1 MPDHDLAADC
11 ARCAGLCCVVP
22 AFTRSA
28 DFAISKPAGQPCPN
42 LGPDSR
48 CAIHAG
54 LRDRGFGGC
63 AAYDC
68 FGAGQQ
74 TVQVTFGG
82 RDWRSSPGLAAEMF
96 AAFGVMRQL
105 NELRW
110 HLAQAAELLS
120 PGGPAG
126 SLSAIGAIREEL
138 SEALRAAQGHASGTP
153 EMLIKLDISAHRD
166 TVSDLLRRVSAAV
179 RTAFAPGGQDLRG
192 ADLAGADL
200 RPTVPRGAALREA
213 GQGTAGLR
221 GADLAGADLR
231 ATVPRGAASG
241 SAASGGA
248 ALGRAGLR
256 GANQGGASLRGADQ
270 GGASLRGASLRG
282 ALLIG
287 ADLTGADLVWADLT
301 GADLRGARVG
311 GADLSGALFLS
322 RNQAGSALGDAR
334 TRLPAALPRPAHW
347 V

>member
-1 MPDHDLAADC
+1 MAELAADC

-54 LRDRGFGGC
+54 LRDRGFPGC

-82 RDWRSSPGLAAEMF
+82 RDWRSSPGLAAQMF

-105 NELRW
+105 SELRW
-110 HLAQAAELLS
+110 HLAQASELLS

-126 SLSAIGAIREEL
+126 SLSAIGALREEL
-138 SEALRAAQGHASGTP
+138 SGALRAAQGYASGTP
-153 EMLIKLDISAHRD
+153 EMLTKLDITAHRD
-166 TVSDLLRRVSAAV
+166 AVSELLRRVSAAV
-179 RTAFAPGGQDLRG
+179 RSAFAPGGPDLRG

-200 RPTVPRGAALREA
+200 RPAAPRAAGQAGAGPRG
-213 GQGTAGLR
+213 TAR
-221 GADLAGADLR
+221 
-231 ATVPRGAASG
+231 
-241 SAASGGA
+241 
-248 ALGRAGLR
+248 
-256 GANQGGASLRGADQ
+256 

-287 ADLTGADLVWADLT
+287 ADLTGADLAWADLT

-322 RNQAGSALGDAR
+322 RNQAGSANGDAR

-347 V
+347 T

>member
-1 MPDHDLAADC
+1 VPELDLAADC

-42 LGPDSR
+42 LGPDLR

-54 LRDRGFGGC
+54 LRDRGFAGC

-82 RDWRSSPGLAAEMF
+82 RDWRSSPGLAAQMF

-110 HLAQAAELLS
+110 HLVQASELLS

-126 SLSAIGAIREEL
+126 SLSAIGGIREEL
-138 SEALRAAQGHASGTP
+138 SGALRAAQGYASGTT
-153 EMLIKLDISAHRD
+153 EMLTKLDIIAHRD
-166 TVSDLLRRVSAAV
+166 AVSELLRRVSAAV
-179 RTAFAPGGQDLRG
+179 RSAFAPGGPDLRG

-200 RPTVPRGAALREA
+200 RAIAPSGTGPGRSDPRGA
-213 GQGTAGLR
+213 G
-221 GADLAGADLR
+221 
-231 ATVPRGAASG
+231 
-241 SAASGGA
+241 
-248 ALGRAGLR
+248 
-256 GANQGGASLRGADQ
+256 QGGASPALVGPRGPGQ
-270 GGASLRGASLRG
+270 GGTSLRGASLRG

-287 ADLTGADLVWADLT
+287 ADLTGADLAWADLT

-322 RNQAGSALGDAR
+322 RNQAGSALGDTR

-347 V
+347 T

>member
-1 MPDHDLAADC
+1 MPEHDLAADC

-54 LRDRGFGGC
+54 LRNRGFGGC

-82 RDWRSSPGLAAEMF
+82 RDWRSSPGLAADMF

-110 HLAQAAELLS
+110 HLAQASELLS

-126 SLSAIGAIREEL
+126 SLSAIGALREEL
-138 SEALRAAQGHASGTP
+138 SEALRAAQGYASVTP
-153 EMLIKLDISAHRD
+153 EMLIKLDITAHRD
-166 TVSDLLRRVSAAV
+166 AVSDLLRRVSAAV
-179 RTAFAPGGQDLRG
+179 RTAFD
-192 ADLAGADL
+192 
-200 RPTVPRGAALREA
+200 
-213 GQGTAGLR
+213 
-221 GADLAGADLR
+221 
-231 ATVPRGAASG
+231 
-241 SAASGGA
+241 
-248 ALGRAGLR
+248 
-256 GANQGGASLRGADQ
+256 
-270 GGASLRGASLRG
+270 
-282 ALLIG
+282 
-287 ADLTGADLVWADLT
+287 
-301 GADLRGARVG
+301 
-311 GADLSGALFLS
+311 
-322 RNQAGSALGDAR
+322 
-334 TRLPAALPRPAHW
+334 PRPS
-347 V
+347 

>member
-1 MPDHDLAADC
+1 MPELDLAADC

-54 LRDRGFGGC
+54 LRDRGFAGC

-82 RDWRSSPGLAAEMF
+82 RDWRSSPGLAAQMF

-110 HLAQAAELLS
+110 HLVQASELLS

-126 SLSAIGAIREEL
+126 SLSAIGALREEL
-138 SEALRAAQGHASGTP
+138 SGALRAAQEHASGAP
-153 EMLIKLDISAHRD
+153 EILINLDIDGHRD
-166 TVSDLLRRVSAAV
+166 AVSELLRRISAAV
-179 RTAFAPGGQDLRG
+179 RSAFAPGGQDLRG

-200 RPTVPRGAALREA
+200 RTTAHRGVE
-213 GQGTAGLR
+213 LR
-221 GADLAGADLR
+221 G
-231 ATVPRGAASG
+231 VE
-241 SAASGGA
+241 
-248 ALGRAGLR
+248 
-256 GANQGGASLRGADQ
+256 
-270 GGASLRGASLRG
+270 LRGASLRG

-287 ADLTGADLVWADLT
+287 ADLRGADLAWADLT

-311 GADLSGALFLS
+311 SADLSGALFLS

>member
-1 MPDHDLAADC
+1 MPEHDLAADC

-48 CAIHAG
+48 CAIHAR

-96 AAFGVMRQL
+96 AAFGVMRPL

-126 SLSAIGAIREEL
+126 SLSAIGALREEL
-138 SEALRAAQGHASGTP
+138 SEALRTAQGYASGTP
-153 EMLIKLDISAHRD
+153 EMLTKLDITAHRD
-166 TVSDLLRRVSAAV
+166 AVSDLLRRVSAAV

-200 RPTVPRGAALREA
+200 RPTA
-213 GQGTAGLR
+213 
-221 GADLAGADLR
+221 
-231 ATVPRGAASG
+231 
-241 SAASGGA
+241 
-248 ALGRAGLR
+248 
-256 GANQGGASLRGADQ
+256 
-270 GGASLRGASLRG
+270 LRGASLRG

-287 ADLTGADLVWADLT
+287 ADLTGADLAWADLT
-301 GADLRGARVG
+301 GADVRGARVG

-322 RNQAGSALGDAR
+322 RNQAGSAVGDAR

-347 V
+347 A

>member
-48 CAIHAG
+48 CAIHAR

-126 SLSAIGAIREEL
+126 SLSAIGALREEL

-166 TVSDLLRRVSAAV
+166 AVSDLLRRVSAAV
-179 RTAFAPGGQDLRG
+179 RAAFAPGGQDLRG

-200 RPTVPRGAALREA
+200 RPTVPRGAA
-213 GQGTAGLR
+213 
-221 GADLAGADLR
+221 
-231 ATVPRGAASG
+231 
-241 SAASGGA
+241 SGGA
-248 ALGRAGLR
+248 APGRAGLR
-256 GANQGGASLRGADQ
+256 AANQ

-287 ADLTGADLVWADLT
+287 ADLTGADLAWADLT

>member
-1 MPDHDLAADC
+1 VPEHDLAADC

-42 LGPDSR
+42 LGLDSR

-110 HLAQAAELLS
+110 HLAQASELLS

-126 SLSAIGAIREEL
+126 SLSAIGALREEL
-138 SEALRAAQGHASGTP
+138 SEALRAAQGYASGTQ
-153 EMLIKLDISAHRD
+153 EMLTKLDITSHRD
-166 TVSDLLRRVSAAV
+166 TVSDLLGRVSAVV
-179 RTAFAPGGQDLRG
+179 RTAFEPGGQDLRG

-200 RPTVPRGAALREA
+200 RATAPRGAAPGEAGQGRVGLRGAALR
-213 GQGTAGLR
+213 GAGLR
-221 GADLAGADLR
+221 GAD
-231 ATVPRGAASG
+231 
-241 SAASGGA
+241 
-248 ALGRAGLR
+248 
-256 GANQGGASLRGADQ
+256 QGGVGQ

-287 ADLTGADLVWADLT
+287 ADLTGADLAWADLT

-347 V
+347 I

>member
-1 MPDHDLAADC
+1 MQPSGCLLILGSRPAACQPGGIISGVPDHDLAADC

-48 CAIHAG
+48 CAIHAR

-179 RTAFAPGGQDLRG
+179 RAAFAPGGQDLRG

-200 RPTVPRGAALREA
+200 RPTVPRGAA
-213 GQGTAGLR
+213 
-221 GADLAGADLR
+221 
-231 ATVPRGAASG
+231 
-241 SAASGGA
+241 SGGA
-248 ALGRAGLR
+248 APGRAGLR
-256 GANQGGASLRGADQ
+256 AANQ

-334 TRLPAALPRPAHW
+334 TRLPAALPRPVHW

>member
-200 RPTVPRGAALREA
+200 RPTVPRGAA
-213 GQGTAGLR
+213 
-221 GADLAGADLR
+221 
-231 ATVPRGAASG
+231 
-241 SAASGGA
+241 SGGA
-248 ALGRAGLR
+248 APGRAGLR
-256 GANQGGASLRGADQ
+256 AANQ

-287 ADLTGADLVWADLT
+287 ADLTGADLAWADLT

>member
-1 MPDHDLAADC
+1 M
-11 ARCAGLCCVVP
+11 VP

-42 LGPDSR
+42 LAPDSR
-48 CAIHAG
+48 CTIHAG

-82 RDWRSSPGLAAEMF
+82 QDWRSSPGLAAEMF
-96 AAFGVMRQL
+96 AAFGVLRQL

-126 SLSAIGAIREEL
+126 SLSAIGTIREEL

-153 EMLIKLDISAHRD
+153 EMLTKLDITAHRD
-166 TVSDLLRRVSAAV
+166 AVSDLLRRVSAAV

-200 RPTVPRGAALREA
+200 RPTAPHVVGQGGTAQRAAGPHRARPRGAR
-213 GQGTAGLR
+213 QGGTG
-221 GADLAGADLR
+221 
-231 ATVPRGAASG
+231 
-241 SAASGGA
+241 SGGV
-248 ALGRAGLR
+248 G
-256 GANQGGASLRGADQ
+256 QGGAGPRAATPRGVGQ
-270 GGASLRGASLRG
+270 GGTSLRGASLRG

-287 ADLTGADLVWADLT
+287 ADLTGADLAWADLT

-322 RNQAGSALGDAR
+322 RNQAGSANGDAR
-334 TRLPAALPRPAHW
+334 TSLPAALPRPANW
-347 V
+347 I

>member
-1 MPDHDLAADC
+1 VDDLAADC

-96 AAFGVMRQL
+96 AAFGVLRPL

-126 SLSAIGAIREEL
+126 SLSATGGIREEL
-138 SEALRAAQGHASGTP
+138 CVALRAAQGHASGTP
-153 EMLIKLDISAHRD
+153 EMLTKLDITAHREA
-166 TVSDLLRRVSAAV
+166 VSDLLRRVSAAV

-200 RPTVPRGAALREA
+200 RA
-213 GQGTAGLR
+213 TA
-221 GADLAGADLR
+221 
-231 ATVPRGAASG
+231 
-241 SAASGGA
+241 
-248 ALGRAGLR
+248 
-256 GANQGGASLRGADQ
+256 
-270 GGASLRGASLRG
+270 LRGASLRG

-287 ADLTGADLVWADLT
+287 ADLSGADLAWADLT

-322 RNQAGSALGDAR
+322 RNQAGSANGDAR
-334 TRLPAALPRPAHW
+334 TSLPAALPRPAHW
-347 V
+347 IERAPDQKHPSR

>member
-1 MPDHDLAADC
+1 MPDLDLAADC

-54 LRDRGFGGC
+54 LRDRGFAGC

-82 RDWRSSPGLAAEMF
+82 RDWRSSPGLAAQMF

-110 HLAQAAELLS
+110 HLVQASELLS

-126 SLSAIGAIREEL
+126 SLSAIGVMREEL
-138 SEALRAAQGHASGTP
+138 SEALRAARGYASGTP
-153 EMLIKLDISAHRD
+153 EMLTKMDITAHRD
-166 TVSDLLRRVSAAV
+166 AVSDLLRRVSAAV
-179 RTAFAPGGQDLRG
+179 RTVFAPGGPDLRG

-200 RPTVPRGAALREA
+200 RPTAPHGVG
-213 GQGTAGLR
+213 
-221 GADLAGADLR
+221 
-231 ATVPRGAASG
+231 
-241 SAASGGA
+241 
-248 ALGRAGLR
+248 
-256 GANQGGASLRGADQ
+256 
-270 GGASLRGASLRG
+270 LRGASLRG

-287 ADLTGADLVWADLT
+287 ADLRGADLAWADLT

-322 RNQAGSALGDAR
+322 RNQAGSAIGDAR

-347 V
+347 A

>member
-1 MPDHDLAADC
+1 VPEHDLAADC

-42 LGPDSR
+42 LGRDSR

-126 SLSAIGAIREEL
+126 SLSATGALREEL

-153 EMLIKLDISAHRD
+153 EMLTKLDITAHRD
-166 TVSDLLRRVSAAV
+166 AVSDLLRRVSAAV
-179 RTAFAPGGQDLRG
+179 RTAFAPGGPDLRG

-200 RPTVPRGAALREA
+200 RPATPPGAGQRGAALREA
-213 GQGTAGLR
+213 
-221 GADLAGADLR
+221 
-231 ATVPRGAASG
+231 
-241 SAASGGA
+241 
-248 ALGRAGLR
+248 
-256 GANQGGASLRGADQ
+256 DQ
-270 GGASLRGASLRG
+270 GGTGRRQAGQGERGQGGTSLRGASLRG

-287 ADLTGADLVWADLT
+287 ADLTGADLAWADLT

-322 RNQAGSALGDAR
+322 RNQAGSAVGDAR

-347 V
+347 I

>member
-1 MPDHDLAADC
+1 MISGVPELDLAADC

-42 LGPDSR
+42 LGQDSR

-54 LRDRGFGGC
+54 LRGRGFGGC

-74 TVQVTFGG
+74 TVQVTFAG
-82 RDWRSSPGLAAEMF
+82 RDWRSSPGLATGMF

-110 HLAQAAELLS
+110 HLVQASELLS

-126 SLSAIGAIREEL
+126 SLSAIGALREEL

-153 EMLIKLDISAHRD
+153 EMLINLDINGHRD
-166 TVSDLLRRVSAAV
+166 AVSELLRRVSAAV
-179 RTAFAPGGQDLRG
+179 RSAFAPGGPDLRG

-200 RPTVPRGAALREA
+200 RAAAPRGAGRGGAGQHGA
-213 GQGTAGLR
+213 GQGGT
-221 GADLAGADLR
+221 
-231 ATVPRGAASG
+231 
-241 SAASGGA
+241 
-248 ALGRAGLR
+248 
-256 GANQGGASLRGADQ
+256 
-270 GGASLRGASLRG
+270 SLRGASLRG

-287 ADLTGADLVWADLT
+287 ADLTGADLAWADLT

-322 RNQAGSALGDAR
+322 RNQAGSVLGDAR

-347 V
+347 I

>member
-1 MPDHDLAADC
+1 MPERDLAADC

-42 LGPDSR
+42 LAPDSR

-120 PGGPAG
+120 PGGSAG
-126 SLSAIGAIREEL
+126 SLSAIGALREEL
-138 SEALRAAQGHASGTP
+138 SEALRAAQGYASGIP
-153 EMLIKLDISAHRD
+153 EILTKLDITAHRD
-166 TVSDLLRRVSAAV
+166 AVSDLLRRVSAAV
-179 RTAFAPGGQDLRG
+179 RTAFAPGGPD
-192 ADLAGADL
+192 
-200 RPTVPRGAALREA
+200 
-213 GQGTAGLR
+213 LR

-231 ATVPRGAASG
+231 ATAPRGAAPHEAG
-241 SAASGGA
+241 Q
-248 ALGRAGLR
+248 GRAG
-256 GANQGGASLRGADQ
+256 LRGADQ

-287 ADLTGADLVWADLT
+287 ADLTGADLAWADLT

-347 V
+347 I

>member
-1 MPDHDLAADC
+1 MPELELAADC

-22 AFTRSA
+22 ALTRSA

-54 LRDRGFGGC
+54 LRDRGFAGC

-74 TVQVTFGG
+74 IVQVTFGG
-82 RDWRSSPGLAAEMF
+82 RDWRSSPGLAAQMF

-110 HLAQAAELLS
+110 HLVQASGLLS

-126 SLSAIGAIREEL
+126 SLSAIGGIREEL
-138 SEALRAAQGHASGTP
+138 SEALRAAQGYASGSP
-153 EMLIKLDISAHRD
+153 EMLTNLDITAHRD
-166 TVSDLLRRVSAAV
+166 AVSELLRRVSAGV
-179 RTAFAPGGQDLRG
+179 RSAFAPGGPDLRG

-200 RPTVPRGAALREA
+200 RAAGPRGAAQGGTSQGGS
-213 GQGTAGLR
+213 GQGGT
-221 GADLAGADLR
+221 
-231 ATVPRGAASG
+231 
-241 SAASGGA
+241 
-248 ALGRAGLR
+248 
-256 GANQGGASLRGADQ
+256 
-270 GGASLRGASLRG
+270 SLRGASLRG

-287 ADLTGADLVWADLT
+287 ADLTGADLAWADLT
-301 GADLRGARVG
+301 GADLRGARIG
-311 GADLSGALFLS
+311 GADLSSALFLS
-322 RNQAGSALGDAR
+322 RNQAGSAIGDVR

-347 V
+347 A

>member
-1 MPDHDLAADC
+1 VPDLDLAADC

-82 RDWRSSPGLAAEMF
+82 RDWRSSPGLAAQMF

-110 HLAQAAELLS
+110 HLVQASELLS

-126 SLSAIGAIREEL
+126 SLSAIGGIREEL
-138 SEALRAAQGHASGTP
+138 SGALKAAQGYASGTP
-153 EMLIKLDISAHRD
+153 EMLTNLDITAHRD
-166 TVSDLLRRVSAAV
+166 AVSELLRRVSAAV
-179 RTAFAPGGQDLRG
+179 RSAFAPGGPDLRG

-200 RPTVPRGAALREA
+200 RPPAPRGVA
-213 GQGTAGLR
+213 Q
-221 GADLAGADLR
+221 
-231 ATVPRGAASG
+231 
-241 SAASGGA
+241 GGA
-248 ALGRAGLR
+248 RQGGAGPPGPGQGRAGPGGAGQAGTSLR
-256 GANQGGASLRGADQ
+256 REGQGGT
-270 GGASLRGASLRG
+270 SLRGASLRG

-287 ADLTGADLVWADLT
+287 ADLTGADLAWADLT

-322 RNQAGSALGDAR
+322 RNQAGSALGDTR

-347 V
+347 A

>member
-1 MPDHDLAADC
+1 VDRDLRADC
-11 ARCAGLCCVVP
+11 GRCFGLCCVVP
-22 AFTRSA
+22 AFSASA
-28 DFAISKPAGQPCPN
+28 DFAVDKPAGQPCRH

-48 CAIHAG
+48 CAIHAR

-82 RDWRSSPGLAAEMF
+82 RDWRSSPGLAAEIF

-126 SLSAIGAIREEL
+126 SLSAIGALREEL

-179 RTAFAPGGQDLRG
+179 RAAFAPGGQDLRG

-200 RPTVPRGAALREA
+200 RPTVPRGAA
-213 GQGTAGLR
+213 
-221 GADLAGADLR
+221 
-231 ATVPRGAASG
+231 
-241 SAASGGA
+241 SGGA
-248 ALGRAGLR
+248 APGRVALR
-256 GANQGGASLRGADQ
+256 AANQ

>member
-1 MPDHDLAADC
+1 VPDHDLAADC

-48 CAIHAG
+48 CAIHAR

-179 RTAFAPGGQDLRG
+179 RAAFAPGGQDLRG

-200 RPTVPRGAALREA
+200 RPTA
-213 GQGTAGLR
+213 
-221 GADLAGADLR
+221 
-231 ATVPRGAASG
+231 PRGAASG
-241 SAASGGA
+241 GA
-248 ALGRAGLR
+248 APGRAGLR
-256 GANQGGASLRGADQ
+256 AANQ

>member
-42 LGPDSR
+42 LGADSR
-48 CAIHAG
+48 CAVHAG
-54 LRDRGFGGC
+54 LRDRGFAGC

-82 RDWRSSPGLAAEMF
+82 RDWRSSPGLAAEIF

-138 SEALRAAQGHASGTP
+138 SEALRAAQGYVSGTP

-200 RPTVPRGAALREA
+200 RPTVPRGAA
-213 GQGTAGLR
+213 
-221 GADLAGADLR
+221 
-231 ATVPRGAASG
+231 
-241 SAASGGA
+241 SGGA
-248 ALGRAGLR
+248 APGRAGLR
-256 GANQGGASLRGADQ
+256 AANQ

>member
-1 MPDHDLAADC
+1 MPELDLAADC

-54 LRDRGFGGC
+54 LRDRGFAGC

-82 RDWRSSPGLAAEMF
+82 RDWRSSPGLAAQMF

-110 HLAQAAELLS
+110 HLVQASELLS

-126 SLSAIGAIREEL
+126 SLSAIGALREEL
-138 SEALRAAQGHASGTP
+138 SEALRAAQGYASGTP
-153 EMLIKLDISAHRD
+153 EILTNLDIIGYMN
-166 TVSDLLRRVSAAV
+166 DLN
-179 RTAFAPGGQDLRG
+179 
-192 ADLAGADL
+192 
-200 RPTVPRGAALREA
+200 
-213 GQGTAGLR
+213 GL
-221 GADLAGADLR
+221 L
-231 ATVPRGAASG
+231 
-241 SAASGGA
+241 
-248 ALGRAGLR
+248 
-256 GANQGGASLRGADQ
+256 
-270 GGASLRGASLRG
+270 
-282 ALLIG
+282 
-287 ADLTGADLVWADLT
+287 
-301 GADLRGARVG
+301 
-311 GADLSGALFLS
+311 
-322 RNQAGSALGDAR
+322 
-334 TRLPAALPRPAHW
+334 
-347 V
+347 

>member
-1 MPDHDLAADC
+1 VPELDLAADC

-54 LRDRGFGGC
+54 LRDRGFAGC

-82 RDWRSSPGLAAEMF
+82 RDWRSSPGLAAQMF

-110 HLAQAAELLS
+110 HLVQASELLS

-126 SLSAIGAIREEL
+126 SLSAIGPLREEL
-138 SEALRAAQGHASGTP
+138 SGALGAAQGYASGAP
-153 EMLIKLDISAHRD
+153 EMLTNLDIDGHRD
-166 TVSDLLRRVSAAV
+166 AVSELLRRISAAV
-179 RTAFAPGGQDLRG
+179 RSAFAPGGQDLRG
-192 ADLAGADL
+192 ADLSGADL
-200 RPTVPRGAALREA
+200 RTTARRGVE
-213 GQGTAGLR
+213 LR
-221 GADLAGADLR
+221 GAD
-231 ATVPRGAASG
+231 
-241 SAASGGA
+241 
-248 ALGRAGLR
+248 
-256 GANQGGASLRGADQ
+256 
-270 GGASLRGASLRG
+270 LRGASLRG

-287 ADLTGADLVWADLT
+287 ADLRGADLAWADLT

-311 GADLSGALFLS
+311 GADLSGALFLN
-322 RNQAGSALGDAR
+322 RNQAGSANGDAR

-347 V
+347 A